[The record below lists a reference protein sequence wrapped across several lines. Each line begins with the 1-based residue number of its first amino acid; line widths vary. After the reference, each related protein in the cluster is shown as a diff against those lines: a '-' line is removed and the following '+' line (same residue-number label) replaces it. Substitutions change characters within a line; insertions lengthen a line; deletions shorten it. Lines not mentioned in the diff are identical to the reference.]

1 MNDSHEDGRNAMD
14 QLDFDRRPQRGG
26 RGWIVA
32 AILLTAG
39 IIIGFVVASDLNW
52 MSNGHAVPDTSSVP
66 LARPVATAPQ
76 PPLSGG
82 GGQTFVEIAKAVKP
96 AVVNIYATKTGGRG
110 DGQQGVPFDDPFFR
124 KFFGDE
130 FFRRFEQQ
138 PKDRKERGLG
148 SGVIVESNGLIITN
162 NHVVGKADEIRVT
175 LSDKREFKAKL
186 IGTDP
191 KTDVAV
197 VQIDATGLPTVAWAD
212 SDQLEVGEFVL
223 AVGNPFG
230 LTQTV
235 TLGIVSAL
243 GRAAGIAEYE
253 DFIQTDA
260 AINPGNSGGAL
271 VNVRGELVGINTAIF
286 SQSGGNM
293 GIGFAVPSNMAKSIM
308 GQLVQT
314 GKVVRGW
321 LGVSIQELTP
331 ELASQFGL
339 GDTKGVL
346 VSDVMDDS
354 PAKKA
359 GFERADVI
367 LEYDGKPMDSP
378 THLRNAVAQTPVGK
392 KVTVKIIRDK
402 KPKTIDLTIGEQP
415 KSMGQS
421 GEEDGGE
428 SATPTGILSGL
439 DVHELNDDLAARYRL
454 KSGERGVIVVRVK
467 PGSQAEELGVRE
479 GDIILEVN
487 RQAVTSLKAYEKI
500 AGKLPK
506 DQAVLILLKRQGR
519 TIYLTLRP

>member
-1 MNDSHEDGRNAMD
+1 MTSFDHRQARSTGSGRK
-14 QLDFDRRPQRGG
+14 
-26 RGWIVA
+26 WIVA
-32 AILLTAG
+32 ATLLTAG
-39 IIIGFVVASDLNW
+39 MIIGFVVASDLGW
-52 MSNGHAVPDTSSVP
+52 LPRGHAVPDQPVPAP
-66 LARPVATAPQ
+66 LATPVATAPQ
-76 PPLSGG
+76 PVLSGAG
-82 GGQTFVEIAKAVKP
+82 EHTFVDIAKAVKP
-96 AVVNIYATKTGGRG
+96 AVVNIYATKTGRAEGSHG
-110 DGQQGVPFDDPFFR
+110 ATPFDDPFFR
-124 KFFGDE
+124 RFFGDE
-130 FFRRFEQQ
+130 FFKRFDQQ
-138 PKDRKERGLG
+138 PKERKERGLG

-197 VQIDATGLPTVAWAD
+197 VRIDATALPTVAWAD
-212 SDQLEVGEFVL
+212 SDRLEVGEFVL
-223 AVGNPFG
+223 AIGNPFG

-293 GIGFAVPSNMAKSIM
+293 GIGFAVPSNMAQSIM
-308 GQLVQT
+308 AQLVQS

-331 ELASQFGL
+331 ELASQFGV
-339 GDTKGVL
+339 GNTKGVL

-367 LEYDGKPMDSP
+367 TEFDGKSMDSP

-402 KPKTIDLTIGEQP
+402 KPKTIDLTIAEQP
-415 KSMGQS
+415 KSMTQAGAEES
-421 GEEDGGE
+421 GE
-428 SATPTGILSGL
+428 AAQPTGVLSDL
-439 DVHELNDDLAARYRL
+439 EVRDLNEELANRYGA
-454 KSGERGVIVVRVK
+454 KSGERGVVVVRVK
-467 PGSQAEELGVRE
+467 SGSTAEELGVRE
-479 GDIILEVN
+479 GDLIMEVN
-487 RQAVTSLKAYEKI
+487 RQAVTSLKAYERI
-500 AGKLPK
+500 AAKLPK
-506 DQAVLILLKRQGR
+506 DQPVLLLLKRQGR

>member
-1 MNDSHEDGRNAMD
+1 MTYPSDLG
-14 QLDFDRRPQRGG
+14 QTPQRGG
-26 RGWIVA
+26 RRWIVA
-32 AILLTAG
+32 ATLLTAG
-39 IIIGFVVASDLNW
+39 MIIGFVVASDLNW
-52 MSNGHAVPDTSSVP
+52 LPTGHAVPDASSVP
-66 LARPVATAPQ
+66 MARPVATAPQ
-76 PPLSGG
+76 PALPGG
-82 GGQTFVEIAKAVKP
+82 GGQTFVDIAKAVKP
-96 AVVNIYATKTGGRG
+96 AVVNIYATKSTGRG
-110 DGQQGVPFDDPFFR
+110 EGPHATPFDDPFFR
-124 KFFGDE
+124 RFFGDE
-130 FFRRFEQQ
+130 LFRKFEQQ
-138 PKDRKERGLG
+138 PKERKERGLG

-191 KTDVAV
+191 KTDIAV
-197 VQIDATGLPTVAWAD
+197 VRIEATGLPTVPWAD
-212 SDQLEVGEFVL
+212 SDRLEVGEFVL

-293 GIGFAVPSNMAKSIM
+293 GIGFAVPSNMAQSIM

-321 LGVSIQELTP
+321 LGVSIQDLTP
-331 ELASQFGL
+331 ELASQFGIV
-339 GDTKGVL
+339 DTKGVL

-367 LEYDGKPMDSP
+367 VEYDGKPMDSP
-378 THLRNAVAQTPVGK
+378 AHLRNAVAQTPVGK
-392 KVTVKIIRDK
+392 KVTVKILRDK
-402 KPKTIDLTIGEQP
+402 KPKTIELTIAEQP
-415 KSMGQS
+415 KSMSQS
-421 GEEDGGE
+421 GEEESGE
-428 SATPTGILSGL
+428 SAAPTGILSGL
-439 DVHELNDDLAARYRL
+439 DVRELTEELASRYGL
-454 KSGERGVIVVRVK
+454 KTSERGVVVVRVK
-467 PGSQAEELGVRE
+467 PGTTVEEVGVRE
-479 GDIILEVN
+479 GDLIMEIN
-487 RQAVTSLKAYEKI
+487 REAVTSVKAYEKI

-506 DQAVLILLKRQGR
+506 DHPVLLLLKRQR
-519 TIYLTLRP
+519 STLYLTLRP